1 MKQTKPTIRD
11 FRSALSDGFFTR
23 LKEKSKFI
31 FWEEECRS
39 GESTCPLLRELIRM
53 KVIFILRQGKKK
65 KFANIFNL
73 HEGLHCCPLNAASSK
88 RL

>member
-53 KVIFILRQGKKK
+53 KVIILFILRQGKQNLKK
-65 KFANIFNL
+65 SVTFLTYMRAFT
-73 HEGLHCCPLNAASSK
+73 AAT
-88 RL
+88 

>member
-53 KVIFILRQGKKK
+53 KVIILFILRQGKQNLKK
-65 KFANIFNL
+65 SVTFLTYMRAFTV
-73 HEGLHCCPLNAASSK
+73 AT
-88 RL
+88 

>member
-23 LKEKSKFI
+23 LKEKSTFI

-39 GESTCPLLRELIRM
+39 DESTCPLLRELIRM
-53 KVIFILRQGKKK
+53 KVIFIPRQGKQNLKK
-65 KFANIFNL
+65 SVTFLTYMRAFT
-73 HEGLHCCPLNAASSK
+73 AAI
-88 RL
+88 

>member
-53 KVIFILRQGKKK
+53 KVIILFILRQGKQNLKK
-65 KFANIFNL
+65 SVTFLTYMSAFT
-73 HEGLHCCPLNAASSK
+73 AAT
-88 RL
+88 

>member
-1 MKQTKPTIRD
+1 VKQTKPTIRD

-39 GESTCPLLRELIRM
+39 GESTCPLLTELIRI
-53 KVIFILRQGKKK
+53 KVIFILTQGKQNLKK
-65 KFANIFNL
+65 LVTFLTYMRAFT
-73 HEGLHCCPLNAASSK
+73 AAI
-88 RL
+88 